1 MAIFTAIKNRGGGSG
16 ALGGVLRYVQQKEKT
31 TWEDRRLVSGW
42 NCTARSV
49 YDEMRLTKEQF
60 HKTDGRQYYSIPALQ
75 DKVSGSCT
83 GTSAEWTALCRRES
97 TYRISQSRSQILKK
111 SSDCWHKTQQ
121 ADSFRCPP
129 VCLTIQWVQ
138 KVYLWELSE
147 VVSFFFVSDGLCPP
161 SDPRFRAAGLRV
173 RRASVVRPATVLLL
187 LRVLALHAQHWGA

>member
-97 TYRISQSRSQILKK
+97 THRISQSRSQILKK

-129 VCLTIQWVQ
+129 QSVEKVQ
-138 KVYLWELSE
+138 LRLG
-147 VVSFFFVSDGLCPP
+147 FFVCK
-161 SDPRFRAAGLRV
+161 R
-173 RRASVVRPATVLLL
+173 
-187 LRVLALHAQHWGA
+187 